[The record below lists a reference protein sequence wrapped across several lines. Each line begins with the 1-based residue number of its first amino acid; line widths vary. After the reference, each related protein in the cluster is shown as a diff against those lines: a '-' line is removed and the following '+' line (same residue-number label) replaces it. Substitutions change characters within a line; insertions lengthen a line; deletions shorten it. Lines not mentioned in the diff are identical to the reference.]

1 MSNQV
6 REALLSACKHFM
18 IPIARF
24 LIQNGVTFKE
34 FSAMAKLAF
43 VEVASDEYGIRG
55 RPTNVSRTAV
65 LTGLTRKEVKRVR
78 DEIRDPSLNLDAAS
92 LNRPAQVLST
102 WNEDA
107 RFLDNEGRPRVLS
120 MEGANQFRDL
130 LRVVGGDVPPGAMLT
145 ELMRAGCVAEVSEGE
160 YQCVSRVF
168 NPSGIDAFQAM
179 RFGVCLHDLAAT
191 YQFNM
196 SAGSAGPR
204 QRRFERQV
212 WNDQIPRT
220 RVPKFEKLVQ
230 NHGFEMLKSFDK
242 WLAEN
247 QSSSES
253 VDPRLTRC
261 GVGIYFFER

>member
-6 REALLSACKHFM
+6 RDALLSACKHFM
-18 IPIARF
+18 LPVARF

-34 FSAMAKLAF
+34 FSTMAKLAF

-55 RPTNVSRTAV
+55 RQTNVSRTAV

-78 DEIRDPSLNLDAAS
+78 DEIRDPSSSVDAAT

-107 RFLDNEGRPRVLS
+107 RFLDMNGSPRVLS
-120 MEGANQFRDL
+120 MEGPDQFRDL

-145 ELMRAGCVAEVSEGE
+145 ELIRAGCVAEVLEGE
-160 YQCVSRVF
+160 YKCVSRVF
-168 NPSGIDAFQAM
+168 NPSEIDAFQAM

-196 SAGSAGPR
+196 SSGDDGPR

-212 WNDQIPRT
+212 WNDHIPRG
-220 RVPKFEKLVQ
+220 RVPRFEKLV
-230 NHGFEMLKSFDK
+230 HDSGFEMLKSFDK

-253 VDPRLTRC
+253 VDPRLKRC
-261 GVGIYFFER
+261 GVGIYFFES

>member
-6 REALLSACKHFM
+6 RDALLSACKHFM
-18 IPIARF
+18 VPIARF

-43 VEVASDEYGIRG
+43 VEVASGEYGIRG
-55 RPTNVSRTAV
+55 RQTNISRTAV

-78 DEIRDPSLNLDAAS
+78 DEIRDPSSNVDAVS
-92 LNRPAQVLST
+92 LNRPAQVLSI

-107 RFLDNEGRPRVLS
+107 RFLDSDGRPRILS
-120 MEGANQFRDL
+120 MEGPDQFREL

-145 ELMRAGCVAEVSEGE
+145 ELIRAGCVAEVSEDKFR
-160 YQCVSRVF
+160 CVSRVF

-196 SAGSAGPR
+196 SLAEEGQR

-212 WNDQIPRT
+212 WNDHIPRK
-220 RVPKFEKLVQ
+220 RLPGFEKLV
-230 NHGFEMLKSFDK
+230 HDSGFEMLKTFDK

-261 GVGIYFFER
+261 GVGIYFFES